1 MDCDRVFAA
10 LTAGPFPTGAPT
22 DDEVQQHL
30 HSCPSCRRIAE
41 ALRPDDDLAHE
52 ALVAHERQSLPRY
65 RNALSP
71 VAASGTPTA
80 QVGAASAWRQ
90 PAAGTSGWDSH
101 FGLAAATQQVAAFT
115 LAPRRRVGR
124 WGELA
129 LLVALSAA
137 VGLSGWG
144 LGSILFF

>member
-10 LTAGPFPTGAPT
+10 LTEGPFPTGAPE
-22 DDEVQQHL
+22 DHDIERHL
-30 HSCPSCRRIAE
+30 LVCRSCRRIAE
-41 ALRPDDDLAHE
+41 ALRPSDDLAHE
-52 ALVAHERQSLPRY
+52 ALVAHERQALPRY

-71 VAASGTPTA
+71 VGASGAPTA

-90 PAAGTSGWDSH
+90 PAPGGGGWDSH

-124 WGELA
+124 WAELA
-129 LLVALSAA
+129 VLGALAAA

-144 LGSILFF
+144 LGTFLFY